1 MWWNL
6 KNVCPELMLNK
17 VTKDE
22 DILCRSFL
30 FCQPGQKLIKVYEA
44 DDYYVSANSTKPDV
58 SGILDDE
65 PNLS

>member
-1 MWWNL
+1 
-6 KNVCPELMLNK
+6 MLNK